1 MNVRRLNPLRQIS
14 FLERYGMITL
24 GIFLMVMGF
33 YFFLVPVN
41 LVTGG
46 VSGLGLIL
54 NRFFTLPIGL
64 IVFLANVLLLALAYL
79 LLGKKAFI
87 RSLYGSLLYPSILIL
102 FETFLDPLPITDL
115 FIASV
120 FSGLFIGVGFGMVVR
135 YGGTSG
141 GSDIPIRLMN
151 KYFKIPLSSGVYLVD
166 GLVIVLGALTLGSS
180 DTAIYALYALISV
193 YVVGR
198 AADRMVIGSNALKTV
213 HIITSIPDL
222 IKEAIY
228 ERLDRGVTLVP
239 IEGGYSKEKKSMM
252 ITVISRNE
260 YSTLRDIV
268 AEKDAAAFVYAS
280 PATEIHGDFQKRE
293 ED

>member
-1 MNVRRLNPLRQIS
+1 MTSRRLNPLRQIS
-14 FLERYGMITL
+14 FLERYGIITF
-24 GIFLMVMGF
+24 GIFLMVCGF
-33 YFFLVPVN
+33 YFFLVPVD

-54 NRFFTLPIGL
+54 NRFITIPIGL
-64 IVFLANVLLLALAYL
+64 IVFIANAFLLLLAYV
-79 LLGKKAFI
+79 LLGQKAFI
-87 RSLYGSLLYPSILIL
+87 RSLYGSLLYPAILII
-102 FETFLDPLPITDL
+102 FETFLNPLPITDL

-120 FSGLFIGVGFGMVVR
+120 FAGLLIGVGFGIVIR

-141 GSDIPIRLMN
+141 GSDIPIRLLN
-151 KYFKIPLSSGVYLVD
+151 KFLKVPLSSGVYIVD
-166 GLVIVLGALTLGSS
+166 GLIIVAGAFTLGSS

-213 HIITSIPDL
+213 HIITKVPDL
-222 IKEAIY
+222 IKAAIF

-239 IEGGYSKEKKSMM
+239 IEGGYSLEKKSMM
-252 ITVISRNE
+252 ITVITKNE
-260 YSTLRDIV
+260 YYTLRDIV
-268 AEKDAAAFVYAS
+268 AEIDAEAFVYAS

-293 ED
+293 DD